1 MANRARLDQRIS
13 SGLRGLAPPVSPD
26 FSLLRG
32 ASGSRIV
39 RVMQDELE
47 RTAESPTASSVRPQS
62 ARMEVSDAASA
73 IALAE
78 KAAGSR
84 VSGDASHA
92 GSADALLVAA
102 REAAE
107 RGERVAI
114 VARAE
119 AFASARDAMRKI
131 AQARLSVVAHAISG
145 HGGEELAA
153 LTDVGWG
160 VLCASGP
167 EDSFDLSLIARRAA
181 EDAGVPFVVVH
192 AHAHADSGSGR
203 AHAMVALPQE
213 KACQAFIGP
222 ASRMKRRQDPAHPA
236 EASLTPIGDRAFAE
250 RVPFALGS
258 ALREYGNVSGRRHD
272 VFDRVPLGEA
282 PLMLV
287 GMGPIG
293 DALSCAVTELRNRG
307 YDVGAVH
314 VSALRPFP
322 GPRLVKTLARALAIT
337 VLEPADEP
345 MSHGGLLARELKSA
359 FTDALTWA
367 PGFPGIGRIPKLFV
381 GVTGP
386 SFDVADLAA
395 ICDNMLADERGR
407 RSFSF
412 SDTDH
417 ALPRPASTELAAT
430 GSVSMRWV
438 LDDVAAAETAL
449 HLTAAVLAAAVGLR
463 AHGIVM
469 PHAGG
474 ATVDIFASREHAR
487 GGMARRGP
495 RLVLATDRGI
505 TSSAAVAPL
514 APGAVLGVL
523 SAGGEPALPDAAR
536 SIVRERHVRALALA
550 YGGASEDATIA
561 IAATCA
567 GAALAVGSRAQRA
580 MIDGVL
586 VARVVAEH
594 LLARGVVDPGPA
606 AERARR
612 AFDATLEALTSAER
626 DAESRT
632 AGDRPRTGPVS

>member
-1 MANRARLDQRIS
+1 MH
-13 SGLRGLAPPVSPD
+13 
-26 FSLLRG
+26 
-32 ASGSRIV
+32 
-39 RVMQDELE
+39 DELE
-47 RTAESPTASSVRPQS
+47 RTAESPATSSVRPQT
-62 ARMEVSDAASA
+62 RMELSDASAA

-78 KAAGSR
+78 KAIGSK
-84 VSGDASHA
+84 VHGDASHGA
-92 GSADALLVAA
+92 SAESLFTTA
-102 REAAE
+102 REAADK
-107 RGERVAI
+107 GERVAV

-131 AQARLSVVAHAISG
+131 AQARLSIVAHAISG
-145 HGGEELAA
+145 HGGEELSA

-167 EDSFDLSLIARRAA
+167 EDSFDLALVARRAS

-192 AHAHADSGSGR
+192 AHAHSSPGAGR
-203 AHAMVALPQE
+203 AHAMVALPPE
-213 KACQAFIGP
+213 KACQAFVGP
-222 ASRMKRRQDPAHPA
+222 ASRMKARQDPAHP
-236 EASLTPIGDRAFAE
+236 SLAAIGDRAFAE
-250 RVPFALGS
+250 RVPFALAS

-272 VFDRVPLGEA
+272 VFDRIPLGEA

-287 GMGPIG
+287 GMGPVG
-293 DALSCAVTELRNRG
+293 DALFCATAELRNRG

-322 GPRLVKTLARALAIT
+322 GARLVKTLARALAIT

-381 GVTGP
+381 GVTGA

-417 ALPRPASTELAAT
+417 ALPRPQAPEAQAT
-430 GSVSMRWV
+430 TAVSIRWV
-438 LDDVAAAETAL
+438 LDDVASAEAALST
-449 HLTAAVLAAAVGLR
+449 TAAVLANALGLR
-463 AHGIVM
+463 AHGIIT
-469 PHAGG
+469 PHAGVGG
-474 ATVDIFASREHAR
+474 ASAGVTVDVFASREHAR

-495 RLVLATDRGI
+495 RLVLATERGV
-505 TSSAAVAPL
+505 TSSSAVAPL

-523 SAGGEPALPDAAR
+523 SAGGEPNLPDAAR
-536 SIVRERHVRALALA
+536 AIVRERRVRALSLP
-550 YGGASEDATIA
+550 YGGNAETAMMV

-567 GAALAVGSRAQRA
+567 GAALAVGARANKA
-580 MIDGVL
+580 LVDGVL

-594 LLARGVVDPGPA
+594 LTAAGVADPGPA

-612 AFDATLEALTSAER
+612 AFEATSEALTSLES
-626 DAESRT
+626 DAESRST
-632 AGDRPRTGPVS
+632 GDRSRGAPVS